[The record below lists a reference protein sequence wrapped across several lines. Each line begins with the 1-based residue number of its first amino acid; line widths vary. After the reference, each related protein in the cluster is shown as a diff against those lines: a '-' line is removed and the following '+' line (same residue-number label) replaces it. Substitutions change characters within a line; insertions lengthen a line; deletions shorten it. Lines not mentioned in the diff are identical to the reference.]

1 MLTLGIETSC
11 DETSVA
17 VVGDG
22 RKVLSNLIH
31 SQVDVHSE
39 FGGVVPELAARDH
52 LERLPHLLDVALDQA
67 GIKPSDLD
75 LLAVTRGPGLVGC
88 LLVGVGVGEGLAAAW
103 SKPLTGVNHLWG
115 HIYAAM
121 LSRGDLE
128 PPLLGLVV
136 SGAHSDLVR
145 MPEHGR
151 FEVIG
156 RTRDDAAG
164 EAFDK
169 AARMLGLGYPGG
181 PALDKLARTG
191 DARRQ
196 KLPQPSLA
204 GLEYSFSGL
213 KTALLYRLRDLGESV
228 TPQDKADLAASFE
241 RSVVESLLEKL
252 DQALSASP
260 YPEVVVSGG
269 VAANTLLRKRA
280 TEVVGT
286 RARLT
291 MPPLELCTDNA
302 AMIAA
307 AGYFS
312 QFTSPPRG
320 EDESSYFTS
329 PPREEVE
336 SRYFTSPPHGEDE
349 SSYFTSPP
357 RGEVESRLRLSGG
370 AVGPVLVDPSL
381 GW

>member
-1 MLTLGIETSC
+1 MTLTLGIETSC

-17 VVGDG
+17 VVEGG
-22 RKVLSNLIH
+22 RHVLSNVIH
-31 SQVDVHSE
+31 SQVELHKE

-52 LERLPHLLDVALDQA
+52 LERLPHLLDVALEQA
-67 GIKPSDLD
+67 GAKPADLD
-75 LLAVTRGPGLVGC
+75 LIAVTRGPGLAGC
-88 LLVGVGVGEGLAAAW
+88 LLVGVGVGEGLSAAW

-121 LSRGDLE
+121 IARQDLE

-181 PALDKLARTG
+181 PALDRLARTG

-196 KLPQPSLA
+196 PLPQPSLK

-228 TPQDKADLAASFE
+228 TPQDRADLAASFE

-252 DQALSASP
+252 DAALSESA
-260 YPEVVVSGG
+260 YAEVVVSGG

-280 TEVVGT
+280 AEVVGD

-302 AMIAA
+302 AMIGAAGFYGAA
-307 AGYFS
+307 AIGI
-312 QFTSPPRG
+312 QAA
-320 EDESSYFTS
+320 D
-329 PPREEVE
+329 
-336 SRYFTSPPHGEDE
+336 
-349 SSYFTSPP
+349 
-357 RGEVESRLRLSGG
+357 
-370 AVGPVLVDPSL
+370 VDPSL

>member
-1 MLTLGIETSC
+1 MSLTLGIETSC

-17 VVGDG
+17 VVEDG
-22 RKVLSNLIH
+22 RKVLANVIH
-31 SQVDVHSE
+31 SQVDLHRD

-52 LERLPHLLDVALDQA
+52 LERLPGLLDLALEKASVQPA
-67 GIKPSDLD
+67 DLE
-75 LLAVTRGPGLVGC
+75 LVAVTRGPGLVGC

-103 SKPLTGVNHLWG
+103 DKPLTGVNHLWG

-121 LSRGDLE
+121 LSRPDLE

-136 SGAHSDLVR
+136 SGAHSDLVH

-151 FEVIG
+151 FVVLG

-169 AARMLGLGYPGG
+169 AARMLGLGFPGG
-181 PALDKLARTG
+181 PALDRLARKG
-191 DARRQ
+191 DPDRRP
-196 KLPQPSLA
+196 LPRPSLP

-213 KTALLYRLRDLGESV
+213 KTALLYRLRDLGDSV
-228 TPQDKADLAASFE
+228 TEQDKADLAAAFE

-252 DQALSASP
+252 DRALNEQPAT
-260 YPEVVVSGG
+260 EIVVAGG
-269 VAANTLLRKRA
+269 VAANTLLRRRA
-280 TEVVGT
+280 GEVVGH

-307 AGYFS
+307 AGY
-312 QFTSPPRG
+312 
-320 EDESSYFTS
+320 Y
-329 PPREEVE
+329 
-336 SRYFTSPPHGEDE
+336 
-349 SSYFTSPP
+349 
-357 RGEVESRLRLSGG
+357 G
-370 AVGPVLVDPSL
+370 ARHAANVDPSL
-381 GW
+381 SW

>member
-1 MLTLGIETSC
+1 MTLTLGIETSC

-17 VVGDG
+17 VVADG
-22 RKVLSNLIH
+22 RHVLSNVIH
-31 SQVDVHSE
+31 SQVELHRE

-52 LERLPHLLDVALDQA
+52 LERLPQLLDLALEQA
-67 GIKPSDLD
+67 GAKPSDLG
-75 LLAVTRGPGLVGC
+75 LIAVTRGPGLAGC
-88 LLVGVGVGEGLAAAW
+88 LLVGVGVGEGLSAAW
-103 SKPLTGVNHLWG
+103 LTQLAGVNHLWG
-115 HIYAAM
+115 HVYAAM
-121 LSRGDLE
+121 LTRQDLE

-181 PALDKLARTG
+181 PALDRLARTG

-196 KLPQPSLA
+196 PLPQPSLK

-213 KTALLYRLRDLGESV
+213 KTALLYRLRDLGEAT
-228 TPQDKADLAASFE
+228 TPQVKADLAASFE

-252 DQALSASP
+252 DQALNESP
-260 YPEVVVSGG
+260 YGEVVVSGG

-280 TEVVGT
+280 AEVVGN

-291 MPPLELCTDNA
+291 MPSLDLCTDNA

-307 AGYFS
+307 AGYF
-312 QFTSPPRG
+312 TSSRRG
-320 EDESSYFTS
+320 E
-329 PPREEVE
+329 
-336 SRYFTSPPHGEDE
+336 GE
-349 SSYFTSPP
+349 P
-357 RGEVESRLRLSGG
+357 G
-370 AVGPVLVDPSL
+370 AVEVDPSL
-381 GW
+381 GWQQ

>member
-1 MLTLGIETSC
+1 VE
-11 DETSVA
+11 
-17 VVGDG
+17 DG
-22 RKVLSNLIH
+22 RKVLANVIH
-31 SQVDVHSE
+31 SQTDLHKD

-52 LERLPHLLDVALDQA
+52 LERLPALLDLALEKA
-67 GIKPSDLD
+67 AVKPADID

-88 LLVGVGVGEGLAAAW
+88 LLVGVGVAEGLAAAW
-103 SKPLTGVNHLWG
+103 QKPLTGVNHLWG

-121 LSRGDLE
+121 LTRPDLE

-145 MPEHGR
+145 MPAHGR

-169 AARMLGLGYPGG
+169 AARTLGLGFPGG
-181 PALDKLARTG
+181 PALDRLARKG
-191 DARRQ
+191 DARRRP
-196 KLPQPSLA
+196 LPKPSLP

-213 KTALLYRLRDLGESV
+213 KTALLYRLRDLGDAV
-228 TPQDKADLAASFE
+228 TEQDRADLAAAFE
-241 RSVVESLLEKL
+241 QSVVESLLEKL
-252 DQALSASP
+252 DAAIDEQP
-260 YPEVVVSGG
+260 VGEVVVAGG

-280 TEVVGT
+280 AEVVAG
-286 RARLT
+286 RAMLT

-307 AGYFS
+307 AGS
-312 QFTSPPRG
+312 ATALQPT
-320 EDESSYFTS
+320 D
-329 PPREEVE
+329 
-336 SRYFTSPPHGEDE
+336 
-349 SSYFTSPP
+349 
-357 RGEVESRLRLSGG
+357 
-370 AVGPVLVDPSL
+370 VDPSL

>member
-1 MLTLGIETSC
+1 VPLTLGIETSC

-17 VVGDG
+17 LVQGG
-22 RKVLSNLIH
+22 RRVLANVIH
-31 SQVDVHSE
+31 SQVDLHKE

-52 LERLPHLLDVALDQA
+52 LERLPHLLDLALEEA
-67 GIKPSDLD
+67 GVQPSDID

-88 LLVGVGVGEGLAAAW
+88 LLVGVGVGDGLATAW
-103 SKPLTGVNHLWG
+103 AKPLTGVNHLWG

-121 LSRGDLE
+121 LTRPELE

-181 PALDKLARTG
+181 PALDRLARNG
-191 DARRQ
+191 DPRRQ
-196 KLPQPSLA
+196 PLPKPSLP
-204 GLEYSFSGL
+204 GLEFSFSGL
-213 KTALLYRLRDLGESV
+213 KTALLYRLRDLGAEAGE
-228 TPQDKADLAASFE
+228 QEKADLAAAFE

-252 DQALSASP
+252 NEALTKSP
-260 YPEVVVSGG
+260 VAEVVVAGG
-269 VAANTLLRKRA
+269 VAANTLLRRRA
-280 TEVVGT
+280 AEVVGD

-307 AGYFS
+307 AGFY
-312 QFTSPPRG
+312 
-320 EDESSYFTS
+320 
-329 PPREEVE
+329 
-336 SRYFTSPPHGEDE
+336 
-349 SSYFTSPP
+349 
-357 RGEVESRLRLSGG
+357 GG
-370 AVGPVLVDPSL
+370 KPQPITVDPSL
-381 GW
+381 GWD

>member
-1 MLTLGIETSC
+1 MSLTLGIETSC

-17 VVGDG
+17 VVEDG
-22 RKVLSNLIH
+22 RKVLANVIH
-31 SQVDVHSE
+31 SQVDLHRD

-52 LERLPHLLDVALDQA
+52 LERLPGLLDLALEKASVQPA
-67 GIKPSDLD
+67 DLE
-75 LLAVTRGPGLVGC
+75 LVAVTRGPGLVGC

-103 SKPLTGVNHLWG
+103 DKPLTGVNHLWG

-121 LSRGDLE
+121 LSRPDLE

-145 MPEHGR
+145 MPEQGR
-151 FEVIG
+151 FVVLG

-169 AARMLGLGYPGG
+169 AARMLGLGFPGG
-181 PALDKLARTG
+181 PALDRLARKG
-191 DARRQ
+191 DPDRRP
-196 KLPQPSLA
+196 LPRPSLP

-213 KTALLYRLRDLGESV
+213 KTALLYRLRDLGDSV
-228 TPQDKADLAASFE
+228 TEQDKADLAAAFE

-252 DQALSASP
+252 DRALNEQPAT
-260 YPEVVVSGG
+260 EIVVAGG
-269 VAANTLLRKRA
+269 VAANTLLRRRA
-280 TEVVGT
+280 GEVVGH

-307 AGYFS
+307 AGY
-312 QFTSPPRG
+312 
-320 EDESSYFTS
+320 Y
-329 PPREEVE
+329 
-336 SRYFTSPPHGEDE
+336 
-349 SSYFTSPP
+349 
-357 RGEVESRLRLSGG
+357 G
-370 AVGPVLVDPSL
+370 ARHAANVDPSL
-381 GW
+381 SW

>member
-1 MLTLGIETSC
+1 MH
-11 DETSVA
+11 
-17 VVGDG
+17 
-22 RKVLSNLIH
+22 R
-31 SQVDVHSE
+31 E

-52 LERLPHLLDVALDQA
+52 LKRLPHLLDLAVETA
-67 GIKPSDLD
+67 GVKTGDFD

-121 LSRGDLE
+121 LTRADLE

-145 MPEHGR
+145 MPVHGH

-169 AARMLGLGYPGG
+169 AARMLGLGFPGG
-181 PALDKLARTG
+181 PALDRLARHG
-191 DARRQ
+191 DPRRQ
-196 KLPQPSLA
+196 PLPRPSLP

-213 KTALLYRLRDLGESV
+213 KTALLYRLRDLGGSA
-228 TPQDKADLAASFE
+228 TDRDRADLAAAFE
-241 RSVVESLLEKL
+241 QSVVESLLEKL
-252 DQALSASP
+252 ETALDEQPVA
-260 YPEVVVSGG
+260 EVVVAGG
-269 VAANTLLRKRA
+269 VAANSLLRRRA
-280 TEVVGT
+280 QEVVGN

-307 AGYFS
+307 AGS
-312 QFTSPPRG
+312 
-320 EDESSYFTS
+320 
-329 PPREEVE
+329 
-336 SRYFTSPPHGEDE
+336 
-349 SSYFTSPP
+349 
-357 RGEVESRLRLSGG
+357 LGG
-370 AVGPVLVDPSL
+370 AFRPAEVDPSL
-381 GW
+381 GWD

>member
-1 MLTLGIETSC
+1 MAG
-11 DETSVA
+11 
-17 VVGDG
+17 G
-22 RKVLSNLIH
+22 RQVLSNVIH
-31 SQVDVHSE
+31 SQVDLHKD

-52 LERLPHLLDVALDQA
+52 LERLPELLNIALERA
-67 GIKPSDLD
+67 GVNAADLD

-103 SKPLTGVNHLWG
+103 SKPITGVNHLWG

-121 LSRGDLE
+121 LTRPDLE

-145 MPEHGR
+145 MPAHGR

-169 AARMLGLGYPGG
+169 AARMLGLGFPGG
-181 PALDKLARTG
+181 PALDRLARTG
-191 DARRQ
+191 DPRRQ
-196 KLPQPSLA
+196 PLPRPSLP

-213 KTALLYRLRDLGESV
+213 KTALLHRLRDLGERVSE
-228 TPQDKADLAASFE
+228 QDKADLAAAFE
-241 RSVVESLLEKL
+241 QSVVESLLEKL
-252 DQALSASP
+252 DKALSDSP
-260 YPEVVVSGG
+260 CPEVVVCGG
-269 VAANTLLRKRA
+269 VAANSRLRKRA
-280 TEVVGT
+280 AEVVAG

-291 MPPLELCTDNA
+291 MPALDLCTDNA

-307 AGYFS
+307 AGHYAAS
-312 QFTSPPRG
+312 
-320 EDESSYFTS
+320 
-329 PPREEVE
+329 V
-336 SRYFTSPPHGEDE
+336 
-349 SSYFTSPP
+349 
-357 RGEVESRLRLSGG
+357 L
-370 AVGPVLVDPSL
+370 GPQPAGVDPSL

>member
-1 MLTLGIETSC
+1 VE
-11 DETSVA
+11 
-17 VVGDG
+17 DG
-22 RKVLSNLIH
+22 RRILANVIH
-31 SQVDVHSE
+31 SQVELHKE

-52 LERLPHLLDVALDQA
+52 LERLPHM
-67 GIKPSDLD
+67 LD
-75 LLAVTRGPGLVGC
+75 LALERAGAKPADVDLIAVTRGPGLVGC
-88 LLVGVGVGEGLAAAW
+88 LLVGVGVGEGLAAGW
-103 SKPLTGVNHLWG
+103 SRPLTGVNHLWG

-121 LSRGDLE
+121 LARQDLE

-145 MPEHGR
+145 MREHGR

-181 PALDKLARTG
+181 PALDRLARTG

-196 KLPQPSLA
+196 PLPKPSLE

-213 KTALLYRLRDLGESV
+213 KTALLYRLRDLGDTV
-228 TPQDKADLAASFE
+228 TPQDRADLAAAFE
-241 RSVVESLLEKL
+241 HSVVESLLEKL
-252 DQALSASP
+252 NAALSESP
-260 YPEVVVSGG
+260 FPEVVVSGG
-269 VAANTLLRKRA
+269 VAANTLLRRRA
-280 TEVVGT
+280 AEVVGD

-307 AGYFS
+307 AGHYS
-312 QFTSPPRG
+312 ALLGLQAAT
-320 EDESSYFTS
+320 
-329 PPREEVE
+329 
-336 SRYFTSPPHGEDE
+336 
-349 SSYFTSPP
+349 
-357 RGEVESRLRLSGG
+357 
-370 AVGPVLVDPSL
+370 VDPSL
-381 GW
+381 NW

>member
-1 MLTLGIETSC
+1 LALTLGIESSC

-17 VVGDG
+17 LVEDG
-22 RKVLSNLIH
+22 RKTLANVIH
-31 SQVDVHSE
+31 SQVELHAG

-52 LERLPHLLDVALDQA
+52 LERLPHLLDLAFDGA
-67 GIKPSDLD
+67 GKRPRDVGLI
-75 LLAVTRGPGLVGC
+75 AVTRGPGLAGC
-88 LLVGVGVGEGLAAAW
+88 LLVGAGVAEGLSAAW
-103 SKPLTGVNHLWG
+103 SVPLTGVNHLWG

-121 LSRGDLE
+121 LTEPDLE

-151 FEVIG
+151 FEILG

-181 PALDKLARTG
+181 PALDRLARTG
-191 DARRQ
+191 SAKRQ
-196 KLPQPSLA
+196 RLPRPSLS

-213 KTALLYRLRDLGESV
+213 KTALLYRLRDLGGDPPLEV
-228 TPQDKADLAASFE
+228 RADLAASFE
-241 RSVVESLLEKL
+241 ESVVESLLEKL
-252 DQALSASP
+252 GAALDREP
-260 YPEVVVSGG
+260 CREVVVCGG
-269 VAANTLLRKRA
+269 VAANTLLRRRA
-280 TEVVGT
+280 REVVGD

-291 MPPLELCTDNA
+291 MPPLDLCTDNA

-307 AGYFS
+307 AGYYAE
-312 QFTSPPRG
+312 RA
-320 EDESSYFTS
+320 
-329 PPREEVE
+329 
-336 SRYFTSPPHGEDE
+336 
-349 SSYFTSPP
+349 
-357 RGEVESRLRLSGG
+357 L
-370 AVGPVLVDPSL
+370 GPQPAAVDPSL

>member
-1 MLTLGIETSC
+1 MVE
-11 DETSVA
+11 
-17 VVGDG
+17 DG
-22 RKVLSNLIH
+22 RKVLANVIH
-31 SQVDVHSE
+31 SQVAVHE
-39 FGGVVPELAARDH
+39 KFGGVVPELAARDH
-52 LERLPHLLDVALDQA
+52 LERLPHILELALEKA
-67 GIKPSDLD
+67 GATPDDID

-103 SKPLTGVNHLWG
+103 TKPLTGVNHLWG

-121 LSRGDLE
+121 LARPDLE

-145 MPEHGR
+145 MPGHGR

-181 PALDKLARTG
+181 PALDRLARSG
-191 DARRQ
+191 NARRQ
-196 KLPQPSLA
+196 PLPKPSLE

-213 KTALLYRLRDLGESV
+213 KTALLYRLRDLGEAV
-228 TPQDKADLAASFE
+228 TDQDRADLAASFE
-241 RSVVESLLEKL
+241 HSVVESLLAKL
-252 DQALSASP
+252 DVALDDQPVA
-260 YPEVVVSGG
+260 EVVVAGG
-269 VAANTLLRKRA
+269 VAANTLLRTRA
-280 TEVVGT
+280 VEVVGE

-312 QFTSPPRG
+312 GGPRPA
-320 EDESSYFTS
+320 E
-329 PPREEVE
+329 
-336 SRYFTSPPHGEDE
+336 
-349 SSYFTSPP
+349 
-357 RGEVESRLRLSGG
+357 
-370 AVGPVLVDPSL
+370 VDPSL
-381 GW
+381 GWDR

>member
-1 MLTLGIETSC
+1 MLAN
-11 DETSVA
+11 V
-17 VVGDG
+17 
-22 RKVLSNLIH
+22 IH
-31 SQVDVHSE
+31 SQVDLHSE

-52 LERLPHLLDVALDQA
+52 LERLPHLLEAAFEQAHAGREDVGL
-67 GIKPSDLD
+67 I
-75 LLAVTRGPGLVGC
+75 AVTRGPGLAGC
-88 LLVGVGVGEGLAAAW
+88 LLVGVGVAEGLGAAW
-103 SKPLTGVNHLWG
+103 HRPVTGVNHLWG

-121 LSRGDLE
+121 LTRADLE

-151 FEVIG
+151 FEIIG

-181 PALDKLARTG
+181 AALDRLARTG
-191 DARRQ
+191 DRGRQ
-196 KLPQPSLA
+196 PLPKPSLP

-213 KTALLYRLRDLGESV
+213 KTALLYRLRDLGDAAR
-228 TPQDKADLAASFE
+228 PQDKADLAAAFE
-241 RSVVESLLEKL
+241 HSVVESLLEKL
-252 DQALSASP
+252 DGALSREPVA
-260 YPEVVVSGG
+260 EVVVAGG

-280 TEVVGT
+280 AEVVGG

-307 AGYFS
+307 AGVLA
-312 QFTSPPRG
+312 SPR
-320 EDESSYFTS
+320 S
-329 PPREEVE
+329 
-336 SRYFTSPPHGEDE
+336 
-349 SSYFTSPP
+349 
-357 RGEVESRLRLSGG
+357 GEVGSRLRLPGG
-370 AVGPVLVDPSL
+370 GLQQSITIDPSL
-381 GW
+381 GWD

>member
-1 MLTLGIETSC
+1 MVRGEGRKRRLLTLGIETSC

-17 VVGDG
+17 VVEDG
-22 RKVLSNLIH
+22 RTVLANVIH
-31 SQVDVHSE
+31 SQVDLHKD

-52 LERLPHLLDVALDQA
+52 LERLPGLLDLALEKASVQPA
-67 GIKPSDLD
+67 DLD
-75 LLAVTRGPGLVGC
+75 LVAVTRGPGLVGC

-103 SKPLTGVNHLWG
+103 DKPLTGVNHLWG

-121 LSRGDLE
+121 LSRPDLE

-151 FEVIG
+151 FVVIG

-169 AARMLGLGYPGG
+169 AARMLGLGFPGG
-181 PALDKLARTG
+181 PALDRLARKG
-191 DARRQ
+191 DPDRRP
-196 KLPQPSLA
+196 LPRPSLP

-213 KTALLYRLRDLGESV
+213 KTALLYRLRDLGDSV
-228 TPQDKADLAASFE
+228 TEQDKADLAAAFE

-252 DQALSASP
+252 DRALDEQPA
-260 YPEVVVSGG
+260 PEVVVAGG
-269 VAANTLLRKRA
+269 VAANTLLRRRA
-280 TEVVGT
+280 GEVVGH
-286 RARLT
+286 RGRLT

-307 AGYFS
+307 AGY
-312 QFTSPPRG
+312 
-320 EDESSYFTS
+320 Y
-329 PPREEVE
+329 
-336 SRYFTSPPHGEDE
+336 
-349 SSYFTSPP
+349 
-357 RGEVESRLRLSGG
+357 G
-370 AVGPVLVDPSL
+370 ARHAADVDPSL
-381 GW
+381 SW

>member
-1 MLTLGIETSC
+1 MSLTLGIETSC

-17 VVGDG
+17 VVEGG
-22 RKVLSNLIH
+22 RRILANVIH
-31 SQVDVHSE
+31 SQVELHKE

-52 LERLPHLLDVALDQA
+52 LERLPHLLDLALERA
-67 GIKPSDLD
+67 GAKPADVDLI
-75 LLAVTRGPGLVGC
+75 AVTRGPGLAGC
-88 LLVGVGVGEGLAAAW
+88 LLVGVGVGEGLAAGW
-103 SKPLTGVNHLWG
+103 SRPLTGVNHLWG

-121 LSRGDLE
+121 LTRQDLE

-145 MPEHGR
+145 MHEHGR

-181 PALDKLARTG
+181 PALDKLARAG
-191 DARRQ
+191 DRRRQ
-196 KLPQPSLA
+196 PLPKPSLE

-213 KTALLYRLRDLGESV
+213 KTALLYRLRDLGDAV
-228 TPQDKADLAASFE
+228 TPQDRADLAAAFE
-241 RSVVESLLEKL
+241 HSVVESLLEKL
-252 DQALSASP
+252 DAALSEST

-280 TEVVGT
+280 AEVVGD

-291 MPPLELCTDNA
+291 MPPIVLCTDNA

-307 AGYFS
+307 AGHYS
-312 QFTSPPRG
+312 
-320 EDESSYFTS
+320 
-329 PPREEVE
+329 
-336 SRYFTSPPHGEDE
+336 
-349 SSYFTSPP
+349 
-357 RGEVESRLRLSGG
+357 
-370 AVGPVLVDPSL
+370 VGVLGLHASTVDPSL
-381 GW
+381 NW

>member
-1 MLTLGIETSC
+1 MSLTLGIETSC

-17 VVGDG
+17 VVEDG
-22 RKVLSNLIH
+22 RKVLANVIH
-31 SQVDVHSE
+31 SQVDLHRD

-52 LERLPHLLDVALDQA
+52 LERLPGLLDLALEKASVQ
-67 GIKPSDLD
+67 PRDLD
-75 LLAVTRGPGLVGC
+75 LVAVTRGPGLVGC

-103 SKPLTGVNHLWG
+103 DKPLTGVNHLWG

-121 LSRGDLE
+121 LSRPDLE

-145 MPEHGR
+145 MPEQGR
-151 FEVIG
+151 FVVLG

-169 AARMLGLGYPGG
+169 AARMLGLGFPGG
-181 PALDKLARTG
+181 PALDRLARKG
-191 DARRQ
+191 DPDRRP
-196 KLPQPSLA
+196 LPRPSLP

-213 KTALLYRLRDLGESV
+213 KTALLYRLRDLGDSV
-228 TPQDKADLAASFE
+228 TEQDKADLAAAFE

-252 DQALSASP
+252 DRALDEQPAT
-260 YPEVVVSGG
+260 EVVVAGG
-269 VAANTLLRKRA
+269 VAANTLLRRRA
-280 TEVVGT
+280 GEVVGH

-307 AGYFS
+307 AGY
-312 QFTSPPRG
+312 
-320 EDESSYFTS
+320 Y
-329 PPREEVE
+329 
-336 SRYFTSPPHGEDE
+336 
-349 SSYFTSPP
+349 
-357 RGEVESRLRLSGG
+357 G
-370 AVGPVLVDPSL
+370 ARHAANVDPSL
-381 GW
+381 SW

>member
-1 MLTLGIETSC
+1 LTLGIETSC

-17 VVGDG
+17 VVADG
-22 RKVLSNLIH
+22 RSVLSNVIH
-31 SQVDVHSE
+31 SQVDVHRA

-52 LERLPHLLDVALDQA
+52 LERLPGLLDLALKEASA
-67 GIKPSDLD
+67 GPDDID
-75 LLAVTRGPGLVGC
+75 LLGVTRGPGLVGC

-103 SKPLTGVNHLWG
+103 GKPLTGVNHLWG

-121 LSRGDLE
+121 LSRPDLE

-145 MPEHGR
+145 MSAHGR

-169 AARMLGLGYPGG
+169 AARMLGLGFPGG
-181 PALDKLARTG
+181 PALDRLARQG
-191 DARRQ
+191 DPKRLR
-196 KLPQPSLA
+196 LPKPSLP

-213 KTALLYRLRDLGESV
+213 KTALLYRLRDLGEDA
-228 TPQDKADLAASFE
+228 TEQDRADLAAAFE
-241 RSVVESLLEKL
+241 QSVVESLLEKL
-252 DQALSASP
+252 EAALQDEP
-260 YPEVVVSGG
+260 VEEVVVAGG
-269 VAANTLLRKRA
+269 VAANSLLRRRA
-280 TEVVGT
+280 AEVVAG

-302 AMIAA
+302 AMIASA
-307 AGYFS
+307 AFY
-312 QFTSPPRG
+312 
-320 EDESSYFTS
+320 
-329 PPREEVE
+329 
-336 SRYFTSPPHGEDE
+336 
-349 SSYFTSPP
+349 
-357 RGEVESRLRLSGG
+357 GG
-370 AVGPVLVDPSL
+370 RHPAEVDPSL